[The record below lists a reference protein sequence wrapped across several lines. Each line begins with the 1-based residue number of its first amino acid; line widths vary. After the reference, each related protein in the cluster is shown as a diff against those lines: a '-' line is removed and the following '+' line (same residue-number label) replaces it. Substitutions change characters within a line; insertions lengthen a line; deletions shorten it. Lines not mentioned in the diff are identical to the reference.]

1 MLVAI
6 GRALL
11 VTSRAQPPEVA
22 LIADLSSEAV
32 NVTGSPVRRG
42 NQCHVVCCLCHIIA
56 QRMSVVSSRRR
67 LRCGET
73 SGRKNQSP

>member
-11 VTSRAQPPEVA
+11 VMSRAQPPEVA

-32 NVTGSPVRRG
+32 NVTGSPVRR
-42 NQCHVVCCLCHIIA
+42 NQCHVVCCWRHIIA
-56 QRMSVVSSRRR
+56 QRMSVIASRRR
-67 LRCGET
+67 LRCGKT